1 MATFDER
8 LAALEQTSV
17 TRTELA
23 EAINKL
29 EWQQARALRD
39 RNHETTIT
47 LGVLSDDVRLLKE
60 GVSSIKVRVNE
71 GFPDLNQELYS
82 IDEKFTKRFTSVDQQ
97 LENIRQQNATLTTKV
112 NSLETRFDALEAKVD
127 GLATLLTQ
135 ILTRL
140 HEKS

>member
-1 MATFDER
+1 MATYDER

-29 EWQQARALRD
+29 EWQQTRALRD

-47 LGVLSDDVRLLKE
+47 LGVISDDVRLLKE

-82 IDEKFTKRFTSVDQQ
+82 IDEKFMKRFTAVDQQ
-97 LENIRQQNATLTTKV
+97 LESIRQQNATLTTKV
-112 NSLETRFDALEAKVD
+112 SSLETKFDEHT
-127 GLATLLTQ
+127 TLLTQ
-135 ILTRL
+135 ILARL
-140 HEKS
+140 PEKP